1 MYTLIIWTIVGF
13 TQVHGSQYTRHDWR
27 ALSQHGTEKSCVHA
41 AEQLGLKPERYRC
54 VAK

>member
-13 TQVHGSQYTRHDWR
+13 AQVDGYQETRHDWR
-27 ALSQHGTEKSCVHA
+27 ALSQHSTEKTCIQA
-41 AEQLGLKPERYRC
+41 AEQLVLKPERYRC

>member
-13 TQVHGSQYTRHDWR
+13 TATQFYTHERHDWR
-27 ALSQHGTEKSCVHA
+27 ALSQHDSEKACIRA
-41 AEQLGLKPERYRC
+41 AEQLKLKPERYRC